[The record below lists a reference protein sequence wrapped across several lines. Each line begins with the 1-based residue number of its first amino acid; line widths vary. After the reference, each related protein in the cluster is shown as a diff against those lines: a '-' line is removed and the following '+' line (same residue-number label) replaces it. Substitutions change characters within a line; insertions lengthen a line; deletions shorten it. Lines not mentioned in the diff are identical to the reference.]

1 MALPTVQD
9 LKDYLRIEFNTENAL
24 CTALLARATAMLELW
39 MDVPITARSRTAV
52 DRASGQSPATAL
64 VFPCRPI
71 GSVSVVDA
79 DGNTVAATDYVVDAE
94 AGMVWGKGGYVFVRG
109 PYTITASCGLSLRPD
124 YASLEPLISQMV
136 LDVAADLYQRRTP
149 GASSET
155 GAGTSIS
162 WDVSRETVARVMKSL
177 RGLRLAVAS

>member
-24 CTALLARATAMLELW
+24 CAALLARATAMLELW

-52 DRASGQSPATAL
+52 DRASGENAATAL

-71 GSVSVVDA
+71 GAVSVVD
-79 DGNTVAATDYVVDAE
+79 DEGTTVPATDYVVDAE

-109 PYTITASCGLSLRPD
+109 PYTITASCGLSLRSD
-124 YASLEPLISQMV
+124 YVQDLERYAGLLQHGLRARYQMF
-136 LDVAADLYQRRTP
+136 LMGTEDAHLAIEGPAAAYFNTCRR
-149 GASSET
+149 
-155 GAGTSIS
+155 
-162 WDVSRETVARVMKSL
+162 VARLLS
-177 RGLRLAVAS
+177 RFAPPRP